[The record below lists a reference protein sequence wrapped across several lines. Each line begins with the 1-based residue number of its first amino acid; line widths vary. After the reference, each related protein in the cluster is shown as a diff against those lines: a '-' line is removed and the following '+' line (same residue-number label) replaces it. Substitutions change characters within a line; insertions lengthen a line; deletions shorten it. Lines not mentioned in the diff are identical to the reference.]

1 MTDLLRL
8 ADVQMA
14 FGGLRVTQDV
24 SFTLRAGDRVGL
36 IGPNGA
42 GKTTLVNLVTGN
54 LRPTAGRILLQNEDI
69 THSSIAHRVRHGLV
83 RTFQITRLFRTLTV
97 ADNVALPV
105 LQRRGLASRVM
116 SSATERPEVR
126 AEWMEILGL
135 LGLEKRA
142 YDPIDVLAYGEQR
155 LVEIAIA
162 LALKPKVLLLD
173 EPAAGVPHEESHR
186 VLDAI
191 AALPR
196 DIAIL
201 MIEHDI
207 DLVFRFANRML
218 VLANGALIFEG
229 SPKEATLDD
238 RVRSAYLGSY
248 ADARRPA
255 QG

>member
-1 MTDLLRL
+1 MTDLLQL
-8 ADVQMA
+8 EDVEMA
-14 FGGLRVTQDV
+14 FGGLRVTQGV
-24 SFTLRAGDRVGL
+24 SFTLRTGDRVGL

-54 LRPTAGRILLQNEDI
+54 LRPTAGRILFANEDI
-69 THSSIAHRVRHGLV
+69 TRSGIAHRVRQGLV

-97 ADNVALPV
+97 ADNVALPL
-105 LQRRGLASRVM
+105 LQRQGLAHRFL
-116 SSATERPEVR
+116 SSATERPGVR
-126 AEWMEILGL
+126 SEWMEILSL
-135 LGLEKRA
+135 VGLEKRA

-207 DLVFRFANRML
+207 DLVFRFADRVL
-218 VLANGALIFEG
+218 VLADGALIFEG
-229 SPKEATLDD
+229 SPKEAAGDD

-248 ADARRPA
+248 ADAGRPA
-255 QG
+255 